1 MCLRQSERVCPN
13 RNGARHCCQAPL
25 RRAKDLPVFV
35 TLISRTRRSQK
46 PVLDPG
52 APAQASLSITAVRRP
67 GSLFG
72 SAPERASPPNS
83 PPHGP
88 KASATLMFRG
98 PSWAGSLLRGLSPWG
113 GNRPRK
119 SEHQLFRRLL
129 PTGPELRSL
138 RHRPERQFSFEP
150 HSIACRRR
158 SVLPS
163 PSASFWPLPAFRGG
177 GDFRPD
183 HELNLHKDSE
193 SRQAESLASSLWI
206 TGISRIS
213 RDSRVG
219 ISPIVA
225 SRAAK

>member
-1 MCLRQSERVCPN
+1 MGPGIAARPHCAERRICRCSQPWPSNPKV
-13 RNGARHCCQAPL
+13 
-25 RRAKDLPVFV
+25 
-35 TLISRTRRSQK
+35 QK

-83 PPHGP
+83 PPLGP

-98 PSWAGSLLRGLSPWG
+98 PSWAGSLSRGLSPWG
-113 GNRPRK
+113 GNRLRK

-129 PTGPELRSL
+129 PTGPEIRSP
-138 RHRPERQFSFEP
+138 RHRPEGQFSFKP

-163 PSASFWPLPAFRGG
+163 LAAPSCRC
-177 GDFRPD
+177 RPSG
-183 HELNLHKDSE
+183 EAGTSVP
-193 SRQAESLASSLWI
+193 I
-206 TGISRIS
+206 TN
-213 RDSRVG
+213 
-219 ISPIVA
+219 
-225 SRAAK
+225 